1 MTTLS
6 EKYQQA
12 IEKIDAANAQD
23 PNQETGN
30 GEAFPKEILYAQR
43 MSRWLEKLD
52 PDASEALRLAAR
64 SQHICRWEIPR
75 SQFPE
80 GREGYHQWRTTL
92 YQFHAD
98 KATEIL
104 QDVGYDGATITQVQK
119 LLMKKQ
125 LKIDPEVQML
135 EDVICLVFL
144 ENYFADFSQ
153 KHDKEKIIHILRRTW
168 KKMSAHG
175 HEVAMTLE
183 LSPEQKV
190 FLDKAI
196 QA

>member
-1 MTTLS
+1 MKSLS
-6 EKYQQA
+6 EKFHQA

-23 PNQETGN
+23 PHQETVN
-30 GEAFPKEILYAQR
+30 GQTFPKEILYSQR
-43 MSRWLEKLD
+43 MTKWLEKLD
-52 PDASEALRLAAR
+52 SDASEALRLAAR

-75 SQFPE
+75 NEFPE

-104 QDVGYDGATITQVQK
+104 QEVGYDEATVAQVQK

-125 LKIDPEVQML
+125 LKLDPEVQML
-135 EDVICLVFL
+135 EDVVCLVFL
-144 ENYFADFSQ
+144 ENYFAGFSQ
-153 KHDKEKIIHILRRTW
+153 KHDEKKIIHILRHTW
-168 KKMSAHG
+168 KKMSPKG
-175 HEVAMTLE
+175 RDMAMTLN
-183 LSPEQKV
+183 LSDGQKV
-190 FLDKAI
+190 LLDKAT

>member
-1 MTTLS
+1 MKPLS
-6 EKYQQA
+6 EKFHQA

-23 PNQETGN
+23 PNQEN
-30 GEAFPKEILYAQR
+30 LDGETFPKEILYSQR
-43 MSRWLEKLD
+43 MTKWLEKLD

-75 SQFPE
+75 TEFPE

-104 QDVGYDGATITQVQK
+104 QSVGYDEATIAQVQK

-125 LKIDPEVQML
+125 LKLDPEVQML
-135 EDVICLVFL
+135 EDVVCLVFL

-153 KHDKEKIIHILRRTW
+153 KHDEEKIVHILRRTW
-168 KKMSAHG
+168 KKMSSKG
-175 HEVAMTLE
+175 RDMAMTLD
-183 LSPEQKV
+183 LSDEQKV
-190 FLDKAI
+190 LLDKAT

>member
-1 MTTLS
+1 MKPLS
-6 EKYQQA
+6 EKFHQA

-23 PNQETGN
+23 PNQEN
-30 GEAFPKEILYAQR
+30 LDGETFPKEILYSQR
-43 MSRWLEKLD
+43 MTKWLEKLD

-75 SQFPE
+75 TEFPE

-104 QDVGYDGATITQVQK
+104 QSVGYDEATIAQVQK

-125 LKIDPEVQML
+125 LKLDPEVQML
-135 EDVICLVFL
+135 EDVVCLVFL

-153 KHDKEKIIHILRRTW
+153 KHDEEKIVHILRRTW
-168 KKMSAHG
+168 KKCH
-175 HEVAMTLE
+175 
-183 LSPEQKV
+183 QKAV
-190 FLDKAI
+190 TWR
-196 QA
+196 